1 MMMMLQ
7 TSAPSAHD
15 NSRGTAMSPGT
26 AAPGTRPHPWE
37 APQTSPQIPRCT
49 TATRRRPPPATR
61 EDTGAAEDD
70 DDGDDDRGDGGGD
83 DDDDDGCGLLRSCE
97 RRLAFRQEVG
107 TPRRGAGARLLLPA
121 RERPGKGTSAGA
133 TGGISSSSS
142 SRRPGT
148 ARRNARERNRVALVN
163 RGFAALRDRVPAA
176 LGPSWTPQQDS
187 CPGGPLSPGSSGEG
201 AGSSGPTRLSK
212 VETLRAAAEYIRALQ
227 RLLML
232 SESPRYYP
240 EVTASPVNISTTTGA
255 ASSSPST
262 ITSST
267 TGSGGSRAAE
277 PCYLASWFGLDAKC
291 HPLFDTHEQPHEA
304 SPAWTGHEFWTGAG
318 HVEIGGGSFLQTSQE
333 PGLGWAPAEPRSVG
347 HGAVPAPPLAMDT
360 WGNQR
365 TFGLSIS
372 SASSSYSY

>member
-1 MMMMLQ
+1 MLQ
-7 TSAPSAHD
+7 TSAPSAHE
-15 NSRGTAMSPGT
+15 NSRGTAMSSGG
-26 AAPGTRPHPWE
+26 AAHGTRPHPWE

-49 TATRRRPPPATR
+49 AATRRRPPPATR
-61 EDTGAAEDD
+61 EDTGAEDD
-70 DDGDDDRGDGGGD
+70 DDDGGDDDRGDGGGD
-83 DDDDDGCGLLRSCE
+83 DDDDDGCRLLRSCE

-107 TPRRGAGARLLLPA
+107 SPRRGAGARLLLPV
-121 RERPGKGTSAGA
+121 RERSGKGTSAGA
-133 TGGISSSSS
+133 TGGISS

-176 LGPSWTPQQDS
+176 LGPSWTPQQDP

-240 EVTASPVNISTTTGA
+240 EVTASPDNTTTTSA
-255 ASSSPST
+255 AASSPST
-262 ITSST
+262 VAFST
-267 TGSGGSRAAE
+267 TSRAGSGAAE
-277 PCYLASWFGLDAKC
+277 PCHLASWFGLDAKY
-291 HPLFDTHEQPHEA
+291 HPLFGTHEQSHEA

-318 HVEIGGGSFLQTSQE
+318 HAESAGGSFLQTSQE
-333 PGLGWAPAEPRSVG
+333 PGLGWAPAEQPRYVG
-347 HGAVPAPPLAMDT
+347 HGAVPAPPLPTDT
-360 WGNQR
+360 WGSQR
-365 TFGLSIS
+365 TFGLSLS